1 MRKTVCLLLA
11 VLMSCLLAM
20 PAMAAPEGPVITLQ
34 PQSPNYPHY
43 SVAIYTVKAEGTN
56 LQATWYM
63 EWMGKTYTISDI
75 GGAIE
80 EWEAFA
86 GESYGARKVDDNTFI
101 FVFEGI
107 ERDLDGGYIWCVI
120 EDGHYAVTSQKSR
133 ICVGSEKM
141 PPEIVSIP
149 TELTVEQSAEAEI
162 RCVAKSIDDSEL
174 SFLWYETDTGRL
186 EDIRAVNRGTETA
199 DYLLCD
205 TSEVGT
211 RNYICMVESANGG
224 MTYSSVVSV
233 TVTEK
238 QPEPTRPQDPTEPT
252 TTPTVPSEQPTVST
266 EGSTSET
273 QAPTTTPDAP
283 QQDELPWWTFLI
295 VAVIAAGVGFGAAVI
310 FVKKKK

>member
-63 EWMGKTYTISDI
+63 EWLGKTYTISDI

-141 PPEIVSIP
+141 PPESP
-149 TELTVEQSAEAEI
+149 
-162 RCVAKSIDDSEL
+162 
-174 SFLWYETDTGRL
+174 
-186 EDIRAVNRGTETA
+186 
-199 DYLLCD
+199 
-205 TSEVGT
+205 
-211 RNYICMVESANGG
+211 
-224 MTYSSVVSV
+224 
-233 TVTEK
+233 
-238 QPEPTRPQDPTEPT
+238 
-252 TTPTVPSEQPTVST
+252 
-266 EGSTSET
+266 
-273 QAPTTTPDAP
+273 
-283 QQDELPWWTFLI
+283 
-295 VAVIAAGVGFGAAVI
+295 
-310 FVKKKK
+310 